1 MLLLQYHFHGYCNCC
16 SVTALPNISFQVK
29 TECFVQLVNLF
40 DVTCCFLILVIIS
53 VDFYNTMSLLWH
65 FRRTLVCKLYSV
77 IILFVLIHWKAWG
90 IEPFN
95 NGGRPGEL
103 PHCSSNTDRCQKTD
117 WQKWWRSKDT
127 PYLLWVAESQL
138 EPVPWLQ
145 LKMDLIKLVPKT
157 PHKTAANKRIWKYN
171 LGETVK
177 LRMQ

>member
-1 MLLLQYHFHGYCNCC
+1 MYC
-16 SVTALPNISFQVK
+16 SVTAPVPLSRNNATAAQSLHSL
-29 TECFVQLVNLF
+29 TSLF
-40 DVTCCFLILVIIS
+40 KQKLSVLFSLWIYLMYVTCCFLILIIIVS
-53 VDFYNTMSLLWH
+53 VDFCNTTSLLWH

-77 IILFVLIHWKAWG
+77 IILFVLIHLKAWG

-145 LKMDLIKLVPKT
+145 LKMDLIKLVSKP
-157 PHKTAANKRIWKYN
+157 PHKIAANKRNMKI
-171 LGETVK
+171 
-177 LRMQ
+177 